1 MRAVKILG
9 LSVAVINVMYSV
21 VYMGIAGTDLYIVTG
36 KSSLNLQ
43 LEYALHDDVIMCIV
57 SFSCRR
63 CENYIDNPVGH
74 RIHS

>member
-36 KSSLNLQ
+36 KSSL
-43 LEYALHDDVIMCIV
+43 EH
-57 SFSCRR
+57 
-63 CENYIDNPVGH
+63 
-74 RIHS
+74 

>member
-36 KSSLNLQ
+36 KCSL
-43 LEYALHDDVIMCIV
+43 EH
-57 SFSCRR
+57 
-63 CENYIDNPVGH
+63 
-74 RIHS
+74 